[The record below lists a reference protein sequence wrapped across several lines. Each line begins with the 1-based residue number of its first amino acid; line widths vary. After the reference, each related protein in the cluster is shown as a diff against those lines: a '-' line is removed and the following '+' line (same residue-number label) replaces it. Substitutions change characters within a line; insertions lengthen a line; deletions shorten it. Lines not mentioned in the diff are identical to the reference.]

1 MNDQDFKDFLAKED
15 LTLIK
20 FAQIVNT
27 PLATVQ
33 KWGKSSKVPSWV
45 SAFIEYYYKA
55 KELEELKT
63 ATSNSSK
70 NFLSKTS
77 NAPSFS
83 FSNPEQ

>member
-1 MNDQDFKDFLAKED
+1 MNDQDFKDFLTKED

-33 KWGKSSKVPSWV
+33 KWGNSSKVPSWV
-45 SAFIEYYYKA
+45 SAFIEFYYKA

-63 ATSNSSK
+63 ALQTVK
-70 NFLSKTS
+70 KLSL
-77 NAPSFS
+77 
-83 FSNPEQ
+83 

>member
-1 MNDQDFKDFLAKED
+1 MNDQDFKDFLHKED

-27 PLATVQ
+27 PLPTVQ
-33 KWGKSSKVPSWV
+33 KWGNSSKVPSWV

-63 ATSNSSK
+63 ALQTVK
-70 NFLSKTS
+70 KLSL
-77 NAPSFS
+77 
-83 FSNPEQ
+83 